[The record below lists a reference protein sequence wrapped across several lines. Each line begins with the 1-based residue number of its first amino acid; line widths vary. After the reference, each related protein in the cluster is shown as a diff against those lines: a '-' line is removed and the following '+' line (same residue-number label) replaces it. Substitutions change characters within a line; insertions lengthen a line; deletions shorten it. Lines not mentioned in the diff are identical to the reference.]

1 MKQRRRKKR
10 EKRPAGSTLL
20 RCVKAALAGCV
31 LSVILLLL
39 FALVLKWELAGE
51 GSIPIV
57 TAVIKA
63 LSAAAAGLI
72 AANGMER
79 RNWLFGGMGGGI
91 YILLA
96 FIAFSL
102 VEKAFSPSLAILA
115 DIGLGL
121 AAGAVG
127 GAMVQTKG
135 S

>member
-10 EKRPAGSTLL
+10 ERRPAGSAWL

-79 RNWLFGGMGGGI
+79 RNWLFGGISGGI

-96 FIAFSL
+96 FVAFSL
-102 VEKAFSPSLAILA
+102 VEKASVTTDTFCSRMACIRVSSPTSARKR
-115 DIGLGL
+115 
-121 AAGAVG
+121 
-127 GAMVQTKG
+127 Q
-135 S
+135 